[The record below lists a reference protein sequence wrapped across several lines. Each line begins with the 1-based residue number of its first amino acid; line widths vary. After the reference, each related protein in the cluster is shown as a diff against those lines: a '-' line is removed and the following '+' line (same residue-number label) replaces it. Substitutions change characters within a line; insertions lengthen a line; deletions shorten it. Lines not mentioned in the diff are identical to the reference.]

1 MQHYIIIMLEKE
13 VGVEVGVHNK
23 LESVNKLIP

>member
-13 VGVEVGVHNK
+13 VEVGVHNK